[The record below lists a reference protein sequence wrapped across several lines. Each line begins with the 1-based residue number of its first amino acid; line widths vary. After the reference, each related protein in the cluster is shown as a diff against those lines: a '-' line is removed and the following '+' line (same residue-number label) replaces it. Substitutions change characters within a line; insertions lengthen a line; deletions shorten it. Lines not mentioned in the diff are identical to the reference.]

1 MVPPFRMV
9 RSTSQNGGRIRFGSY
24 RASVH
29 HNTTLPLHSAW
40 ASRMVIGVV
49 SIPKDLHSLEKGT
62 DDATT
67 SAKVGV
73 MRVPKGIAIAN
84 LVIW

>member
-9 RSTSQNGGRIRFGSY
+9 RSASQNGGRIRFSSY

-29 HNTTLPLHSAW
+29 HATMLPLHSAW
-40 ASRMVIGVV
+40 ASHMVIGVV
-49 SIPKDLHSLEKGT
+49 SIPKGLHSLERGA

-67 SAKVGV
+67 SAKVCV
-73 MRVPKGIAIAN
+73 MRVPKGVAIAN

>member
-1 MVPPFRMV
+1 MLPP
-9 RSTSQNGGRIRFGSY
+9 
-24 RASVH
+24 
-29 HNTTLPLHSAW
+29 HSAW
-40 ASRMVIGVV
+40 ASHMVIGVA

-62 DDATT
+62 GDATS

-84 LVIW
+84 LVV